1 MDQEQDPGKETGA
14 AAYGMLLGHDEGVDL
29 EACCLLAEIHDPS
42 YEEEKNTGLVGA
54 FIIAHGM
61 TPEAAEAA
69 MMFFHPCPGLIVDC
83 DRIREICAVENATV
97 RIRWTDQ
104 TPDYM
109 ATMFEYGLLL
119 DNPEKT
125 LFSRTSWE
133 TFVDQSL
140 IPVEQPC
147 MTRDRIVRLMEFD
160 LLTERA
166 PDLRTLFFSNM
177 IEQVETAVLE
187 TGAQSSVLDADPVA
201 PTLVVCPGAKA
212 EEGRSSSMHK
222 ALAGPLPLQGSLE
235 PEGATTEPRFVSA
248 LAELRRLVPWMSEVV
263 DAVEE
268 DLWLSYS
275 IRRPWTWVPPILMHG
290 PSGCGK
296 THFSSLLA
304 KALGLAYADV
314 SLAGST
320 DNRMIEGTSL
330 GWSSSRPS
338 WPAVMMAQLGTAN
351 PFLFVDEIEKVD
363 SSRNGDPRR
372 TLLRM
377 LDRRMAA
384 SYQDPGLGLPCDLS
398 QISWMFAAN
407 QVDGLDTALV
417 DRMRIIKVRAPS
429 IDDLPM
435 VVEGILAGIAEEFAV
450 DPSLLP
456 GIEEIW
462 MPRIVESYK
471 DKRSL
476 RSISRDVRATITRRM
491 ISDAKE
497 GRRIG

>member
-1 MDQEQDPGKETGA
+1 MDQNQDPAKKTGA
-14 AAYGMLLGHDEGVDL
+14 SAYGMLLGYDEAVDL
-29 EACCLLAEIHDPS
+29 DASTLVAEIHDPVS
-42 YEEEKNTGLVGA
+42 DPDEAGLIAA
-54 FIIAHGM
+54 FIVAHGM
-61 TPEAAEAA
+61 TAHAAEAA
-69 MMFFHPCPGLIVDC
+69 MMFFHDRPELIVDC
-83 DRIREICAVENATV
+83 ERIREICGVEDAVV
-97 RIRWTDQ
+97 RIRWTDR
-104 TPDYM
+104 TADYLS
-109 ATMFEYGLLL
+109 TVFEYEVLRE
-119 DNPEKT
+119 NPEKS

-147 MTRDRIVRLMEFD
+147 MTRERIVRLMEFD
-160 LLTERA
+160 ILSERA
-166 PDLRTLFFSNM
+166 PDLRTLFFANM
-177 IEQVETAVLE
+177 IEQVETGVLE
-187 TGAQSSVLDADPVA
+187 ETVKGPMLDADPVA
-201 PTLVVCPGAKA
+201 PTLIVCPGAKA
-212 EEGRSSSMHK
+212 EEGRSCSMHK
-222 ALAGPLPLQGSLE
+222 ALAGPLPLHGPLE
-235 PEGATTEPRFVSA
+235 PSAGGSEPRFVPA

-268 DLWLSYS
+268 NLWLSYS
-275 IRRPWTWVPPILMHG
+275 IRRPWTWVPPILLHG

-296 THFSSLLA
+296 THFSSMLA
-304 KALGLAYADV
+304 KSLGLAFADV

-330 GWSSSRPS
+330 GWSSARPS

-429 IDDLPM
+429 IDDLPL
-435 VVEGILAGIAEEFAV
+435 VVEGILAGIAEEFDV
-450 DPSLLP
+450 DPSVLP
-456 GIEEIW
+456 GVSDIW
-462 MPRIVESYK
+462 MPKVVESYK
-471 DKRSL
+471 EKRSL
-476 RSISRDVRATITRRM
+476 RSISRDVRAIVTRRM

>member
-1 MDQEQDPGKETGA
+1 MDQDQDPAKKTGA
-14 AAYGMLLGHDEGVDL
+14 AAYGMLLGNGEAVDL
-29 EACCLLAEIHDPS
+29 DSCLLVAEVNSHETGYPGQ
-42 YEEEKNTGLVGA
+42 GLVGV
-54 FIIAHGM
+54 FVIAHGM

-69 MMFFHPCPGLIVDC
+69 MMFFDPSPDLIVDC
-83 DRIREICAVENATV
+83 ERIREICGCDSAKVM
-97 RIRWTDQ
+97 IRWTNQ
-104 TPDYM
+104 AAEYL
-109 ATMFEYGLLL
+109 ATVYEYQVLFE
-119 DNPEKT
+119 DPVNT
-125 LFSRTSWE
+125 LFCGSSWD
-133 TFVDQSL
+133 TFVDQAL
-140 IPVEQPC
+140 IPVEQQC
-147 MTRDRIVRLMEFD
+147 MNRERTVRLMEFD
-160 LLTERA
+160 ILSERA
-166 PDLRTLFFSNM
+166 PDLRTLFFANM
-177 IEQVETAVLE
+177 IEQIETRVLE
-187 TGAQSSVLDADPVA
+187 WTVVPPALNPDPVT
-201 PTLVVCPGAKA
+201 PTLIPCPGAKA

-222 ALAGPLPLQGSLE
+222 ALAGPLPLQGRLE
-235 PEGATTEPRFVSA
+235 PVAGAEEPRFVAA
-248 LAELRRLVPWMSEVV
+248 LTDLRRRVPWMGEVV

-268 DLWLSYS
+268 NLWLSYS
-275 IRRPWTWVPPILMHG
+275 IRRSWTWVPPILLHG

-304 KALGLAYADV
+304 RALGLGYADV

-320 DNRMIEGTSL
+320 DNRMIEGTAL

-417 DRMRIIKVRAPS
+417 DRMRIVKVKGPS
-429 IDDLPM
+429 IDELPL
-435 VVEGILAGIAEEFAV
+435 VVEGILDGIAEEFGVSA
-450 DPSLLP
+450 SILP
-456 GIEEIW
+456 GVDEIW

-471 DKRSL
+471 EKRSM
-476 RSISRDVRATITRRM
+476 RSISREVRAIVTRRM
-491 ISDAKE
+491 ISEAKE